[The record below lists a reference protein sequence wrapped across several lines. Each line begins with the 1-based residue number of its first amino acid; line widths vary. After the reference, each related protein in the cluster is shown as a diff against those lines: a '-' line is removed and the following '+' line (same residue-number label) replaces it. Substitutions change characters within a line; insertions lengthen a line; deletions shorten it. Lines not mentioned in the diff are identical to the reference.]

1 MWRSINDEFAIM
13 FDDLTDLY
21 QQLILDHSKS
31 PRNFR
36 VLPDANRT
44 AQGTNPICGDNY
56 TLYAKM
62 DGDVVQ
68 EISFQGSGCA
78 ISKASASI
86 LTESLK
92 GKTKA
97 EVKSLFDKVHDL
109 VTTGNVDGD
118 IGKLAALAGVHKF
131 PVRVKCAILPWHAAM
146 AAVEGRGETVST
158 ETEKESL

>member
-1 MWRSINDEFAIM
+1 M

-21 QQLILDHSKS
+21 QQLILDHNKS

-62 DGDVVQ
+62 DGDVVK
-68 EISFQGSGCA
+68 EISFQGTGCA

-92 GKTKA
+92 GRTMA
-97 EVKSLFDKVHDL
+97 EVKSLFDKVRDM

-118 IGKLAALAGVHKF
+118 VGKLAALAGVHKF
-131 PVRVKCAILPWHAAM
+131 PVRIKCAILPWHAAM
-146 AAVEGRGETVST
+146 AALEGKGETVST
-158 ETEKESL
+158 ETEKE

>member
-1 MWRSINDEFAIM
+1 M
-13 FDDLTDLY
+13 FDDLADLY
-21 QQLILDHSKS
+21 QQLILDHNNS

-36 VLPDANRT
+36 VLPDANRQ

-62 DGDVVQ
+62 DGDVVE

-78 ISKASASI
+78 ISKASASL
-86 LTESLK
+86 LTVRLK

-97 EVKSLFDKVHDL
+97 EMKVLFDNVHDMIL
-109 VTTGNVDGD
+109 TGNIDGD
-118 IGKLAALAGVHKF
+118 VGNLAALAGVHKF
-131 PVRVKCAILPWHAAM
+131 PERTKCAILPWHAAM

-158 ETEKESL
+158 ETEKE

>member
-1 MWRSINDEFAIM
+1 M
-13 FDDLTDLY
+13 FDDLADLY

-92 GKTKA
+92 GKTRA
-97 EVKSLFDKVHDL
+97 EVKSLFDKVHDML
-109 VTTGNVDGD
+109 TTGNVDGD

-158 ETEKESL
+158 ETGKESL

>member
-1 MWRSINDEFAIM
+1 M

-21 QQLILDHSKS
+21 QQLILDHNKS

-62 DGDVVQ
+62 DGDVVK
-68 EISFQGSGCA
+68 EISFQGTGCA

-92 GKTKA
+92 GRTMA
-97 EVKSLFDKVHDL
+97 EVKSLFDKVRDM
-109 VTTGNVDGD
+109 VTTGNLDGD
-118 IGKLAALAGVHKF
+118 VGKLAALAGVHKF
-131 PVRVKCAILPWHAAM
+131 PARIKCAILPWHAAM
-146 AAVEGRGETVST
+146 TALEGKGETVST
-158 ETEKESL
+158 ETEKE